1 MLTTK
6 RINVG
11 ISIIS
16 RILRVVIILYAAS
29 LLANCVWWL
38 LSPSNADIFV
48 QQPSLDTRDR
58 ATAYINNNSPFGI
71 VVVKAK
77 VVEKPRIIDQLKL
90 TGVYLNTAKDSFA
103 FLEYQGKPII
113 ARSGAPVAGSDATIK
128 SIDASSIVINSES
141 EDFTIR
147 ITAGSSTQAGASN
160 NQQPG
165 QKSNPGTLF
174 GGRGSFNDTNPGQNS
189 SGAGQPRSQQQNIED
204 FKQRRQKMIEEY
216 NAANSRGA
224 PARAGSAGN
233 IKDRSSV
240 SDDD

>member
-16 RILRVVIILYAAS
+16 RILRVIIILYSAS

-77 VVEKPRIIDQLKL
+77 VSEKPRIIDQLKL
-90 TGVYLNTAKDSFA
+90 TGVYLNTNKDSFA
-103 FLEYQGKPII
+103 FLEYQGKPTIT
-113 ARSGAPVAGSDATIK
+113 RNGAKVAGSDATIK
-128 SIDASSIVINSES
+128 SIGTSSIVVNSDG
-141 EDFTIR
+141 EDVTIK
-147 ITAGSSTQAGASN
+147 ITAGSASQAAANS
-160 NQQPG
+160 QPG
-165 QKSNPGTLF
+165 QKNNPGTLF
-174 GGRGSFNDTNPGQNS
+174 GGRGSFNDLNTPQPQRAGSGQ
-189 SGAGQPRSQQQNIED
+189 AGSQQQNIED
-204 FKQRRQKMIEEY
+204 FKQRRQKMMEEY
-216 NAANSRGA
+216 NAANSHGT
-224 PARAGSAGN
+224 PARAGNVGN
-233 IKDRSSV
+233 VRERTSTSGDE
-240 SDDD
+240 